1 MRQRRTIYFNDARHY
16 YLFVYDPPM
25 RMEDAW
31 SPIDEV
37 AGTSVDTFSYGVSR
51 ADGLFYPSKVGLQWG
66 SDRMPFQNAYEW
78 RCWENMQSLTARG
91 LDPLQVLIDRA
102 HEKNM
107 DFIAS
112 LRLGEYG
119 GMDPDHSVG
128 NGGRGFVHSEVRDH
142 QRSVV
147 EELATAY
154 NTEAVELDFSA
165 APGGCAHCLNPDEAP
180 AQASVLTDFVRDCA
194 TAVRGRSG
202 DAGLLGAR
210 VYPSPDLNQR
220 AGLDVDTW
228 LNEGLVDFL
237 IPSSYSCFFLDSQMP
252 IDWIVEAA
260 HRQDT
265 SVYGILQP
273 YYLDGS
279 RINTNIEHM
288 STEKMRAAAANFWQ
302 ADVDGLCTWFMD
314 WPLEQVQRQ
323 ILTELGD
330 PDLTREGTKHYF
342 LRQRAENPARFVYD
356 AELPVAI
363 KADADKTHE
372 ISFTICDDPAN
383 ERIGR
388 IRLKINVADLVPADV
403 FDVRLNGVCLASEP
417 CRRYP
422 RWHDAYIG
430 TWMEFELNTVRPV
443 RGTNTLQFALRERP
457 ASLEGEISID
467 DVELIVEYDL
477 YAAQNETAREGAVT

>member
-273 YYLDGS
+273 YYLDGR

-330 PDLTREGTKHYF
+330 PDLTREVTKHYF

-430 TWMEFELNTVRPV
+430 TWLEFELNTVRPV

>member
-37 AGTSVDTFSYGVSR
+37 SGTSVDTFSYGVSR

-430 TWMEFELNTVRPV
+430 TWLEFELNTVRPV

>member
-363 KADADKTHE
+363 KADADKTHV
-372 ISFTICDDPAN
+372 ISFTISDDPTN

-430 TWMEFELNTVRPV
+430 TWLEFELNTVRPV

>member
-265 SVYGILQP
+265 AVYGILQP

-342 LRQRAENPARFVYD
+342 LRQRAENPARFV
-356 AELPVAI
+356 
-363 KADADKTHE
+363 
-372 ISFTICDDPAN
+372 
-383 ERIGR
+383 
-388 IRLKINVADLVPADV
+388 
-403 FDVRLNGVCLASEP
+403 
-417 CRRYP
+417 
-422 RWHDAYIG
+422 
-430 TWMEFELNTVRPV
+430 
-443 RGTNTLQFALRERP
+443 
-457 ASLEGEISID
+457 
-467 DVELIVEYDL
+467 
-477 YAAQNETAREGAVT
+477 

>member
-330 PDLTREGTKHYF
+330 PDLTREVTKHYF

-388 IRLKINVADLVPADV
+388 MRLKINVADLVPADV

-430 TWMEFELNTVRPV
+430 TWLEFELNTVRPV

>member
-430 TWMEFELNTVRPV
+430 TWLEFELNTVRPV

>member
-330 PDLTREGTKHYF
+330 PDLTREVTKHYF

-430 TWMEFELNTVRPV
+430 TWLEFELNTVRPV

>member
-388 IRLKINVADLVPADV
+388 MRLKINVADLVPADV

-430 TWMEFELNTVRPV
+430 TWLEFELNTVRPV

>member
-180 AQASVLTDFVRDCA
+180 AQTSVLTDFVRDCA

-430 TWMEFELNTVRPV
+430 TWLEFELNTVRPV

-477 YAAQNETAREGAVT
+477 YAAQN

>member
-37 AGTSVDTFSYGVSR
+37 SGTSVDTFSYGVSR

-467 DVELIVEYDL
+467 DVELIVEYVL

>member
-119 GMDPDHSVG
+119 GMNPDHSVG

-194 TAVRGRSG
+194 TAVRDRSG

-467 DVELIVEYDL
+467 DVELIVEYGL

>member
-37 AGTSVDTFSYGVSR
+37 SGTSVDTFSYGVSR

>member
-388 IRLKINVADLVPADV
+388 MRLKINVADLVPADV

>member
-228 LNEGLVDFL
+228 LNEGLVDFI
-237 IPSSYSCFFLDSQMP
+237 IPSSYACFFLDSQMP

-388 IRLKINVADLVPADV
+388 MRLKINVADLVPADV

-430 TWMEFELNTVRPV
+430 TWLEFELNTVRPV